1 MQKTTASMFLL
12 ICLFFLGSK
21 VSAQNVVTDW
31 ASIIQ
36 PAVLSN
42 GAGGARS
49 PGTAEVLHTTIQL
62 AMYDA
67 AMAIEG
73 GYAPFAA
80 NLSAPNG
87 RDVRAAV
94 ATAAYRTAR
103 ARVAV
108 SQISYLDAQYNTYM
122 LG

>member
-1 MQKTTASMFLL
+1 MQKISTSIFLL
-12 ICLFFLGSK
+12 FCLLFLGSNA
-21 VSAQNVVTDW
+21 SAQNVVTDW

-49 PGTAEVLHTTIQL
+49 PGTAEILHATIQI

-73 GYAPFAA
+73 GYTPYAA
-80 NLSAPNG
+80 NLSAPAG
-87 RDVRAAV
+87 ADVRAAV
-94 ATAAYRTAR
+94 ATAAYRTAV
-103 ARVAV
+103 ARVAP
-108 SQISYLDAQYNTYM
+108 SQTS
-122 LG
+122 